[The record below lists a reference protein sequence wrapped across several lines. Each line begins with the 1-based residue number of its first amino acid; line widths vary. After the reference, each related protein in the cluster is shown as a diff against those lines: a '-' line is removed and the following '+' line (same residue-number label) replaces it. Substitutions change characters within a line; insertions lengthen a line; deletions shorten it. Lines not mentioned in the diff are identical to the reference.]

1 LETTRHRL
9 WFVGLAASGAALVLG
24 FPPFSI
30 PLLPFAALVPLLV
43 FLERERPRKEVVLGA
58 AAFSV
63 PFFTGAIGW
72 LFLLTR
78 ITPAGALGAVG
89 LIAIQLGTFALFPTA
104 LILARRVGRVP
115 LVLCAP
121 ALWVVSE
128 HARTYG
134 DIDFAWTTLG
144 VSLSGWPS
152 LIQHGDL
159 IGVWGISFWIVL
171 VSALAATA
179 LSAERPARS
188 RLAAACV
195 LVIAIAGPAGYGVV
209 RTRSLRAQL
218 TGAKHLRVAAAQPN
232 IAQRLKW
239 DPAAKDQNIA
249 ALNRVVALAERG
261 SPELVVAPEACLPLI
276 MRGDATRLPDAV
288 AEGQCPLVLGVVRGI
303 GDPKPVVENGVR
315 GYRYERHWNSA
326 VLAAPDRTTIDV
338 HDKSVLVP
346 ITERI
351 PFRRVLGVILPFLNR
366 QFGRFE
372 AGGPQR
378 PVVLD
383 LPGRQVRLGLLICF
397 ETLHPEE
404 VRAVVNRGADVLVAI
419 TNDAWFGRS
428 NMPWQH
434 LGLSVMRAI
443 ETRRSV
449 VRSAN
454 TGVSALIDPLGQ
466 VVSRTG
472 LFEEAVLAGEV
483 PLCDVSSVYARTGDL
498 ALWLAY
504 ALSAFIL
511 GWVGIKALRP

>member
-1 LETTRHRL
+1 LETTRNRL
-9 WFVGLAASGAALVLG
+9 WFAGLAASGAALVLG

-30 PLLPFAALVPLLV
+30 PVLPFAALVPLFI
-43 FLERERPRKEVVLGA
+43 FLEGRRSRPTVALGA
-58 AAFSV
+58 AAFAV
-63 PFFTGAIGW
+63 PFFVGALGW
-72 LFLLTR
+72 LFLLVR

-89 LIAIQLGTFALFPTA
+89 LLAIQLATFALFPAA
-104 LILARRVGRVP
+104 LIVARRIGRVP
-115 LVLCAP
+115 LAVCAP
-121 ALWVVSE
+121 AFWVVSE

-134 DIDFAWTTLG
+134 DIDFAWTALG
-144 VSLSGWPS
+144 SALSGWPS
-152 LIQHGDL
+152 LIQHADL

-179 LSAERPARS
+179 LSTDRSARV
-188 RLAAACV
+188 RIAAAV
-195 LVIAIAGPAGYGVV
+195 VVALSIGGFTAYGRV
-209 RTRSLRAQL
+209 RTRSLRAEL
-218 TGAKHLRVAAAQPN
+218 AGAKRLRVAAVQPN

-239 DPAAKDQNIA
+239 DPAAKDRNIA
-249 ALNRVVALAERG
+249 ALNRVIAVAEHG

-276 MRGDATRLPDAV
+276 MRGDAERLPEAV
-288 AEGQCPLVLGVVRGI
+288 SAGTCPLVLGVVRGI
-303 GDPKPVVENGVR
+303 GDPKPVVEGGVK

-326 VLAAPDRTTIDV
+326 VLASPDRTMIDV

-346 ITERI
+346 ITEQI
-351 PFRRVLGVILPFLNR
+351 PFRRVLGVILPFMSR

-378 PVVLD
+378 PIVLD

-454 TGVSALIDPLGQ
+454 TGVSALIDPLGE
-466 VVSRTG
+466 VVSRTE
-472 LFEEAVLAGEV
+472 LFEETVLAGEV
-483 PLCDVSSVYARTGDL
+483 PLCDVTSVYSRLGDL
-498 ALWLAY
+498 VLWLAY
-504 ALSAFIL
+504 ALSALIM

>member
-1 LETTRHRL
+1 MFL
-9 WFVGLAASGAALVLG
+9 GLALSGAALVLG

-30 PLLPFAALVPLLV
+30 PVLPFAALVPLLL
-43 FLERERPRKEVVLGA
+43 FLDGDRLRAEVVIGS
-58 AAFSV
+58 AAFAM
-63 PFFTGAIGW
+63 PFFVGAIGW

-89 LIAIQLGTFALFPTA
+89 LIAIQLGTFAFFPAA
-104 LILARRVGRVP
+104 LILARRIGRVP
-115 LVLCAP
+115 LVVCAP

-144 VSLSGWPS
+144 SSLSGWPS
-152 LIQHGDL
+152 LIQHADL

-179 LSAERPARS
+179 LSSVRSARV
-188 RLAAACV
+188 RLAAATV
-195 LVIAIAGPAGYGVV
+195 LTMAIAGPVAYGAV
-209 RTRSLRAQL
+209 RTRALRSGLA
-218 TGAKHLRVAAAQPN
+218 GAKSLRVAVVQPN

-239 DPAAKDQNIA
+239 DPAAKAANIA
-249 ALNRVVALAERG
+249 ALNRVIAEAERG
-261 SPELVVAPEACLPLI
+261 APELVVAPEACLPLI
-276 MRGDATRLPDAV
+276 MRSDATRLPEAV
-288 AEGQCPLVLGVVRGI
+288 AAGACPLVLGVVRGI
-303 GDPKPVVENGVR
+303 GELQPVVEGGVS
-315 GYRYERHWNSA
+315 GYRYEKHWNSA
-326 VLAAPDRTTIDV
+326 VLASPERATIDV
-338 HDKSVLVP
+338 HDKSILVP
-346 ITERI
+346 ITEAI
-351 PFRRVLGVILPFLNR
+351 PFRRVLRFILPFMTR

-378 PVVLD
+378 PIVLE
-383 LPGRQVRLGLLICF
+383 LPGRRVRLGLLICF

-404 VRAVVNRGADVLVAI
+404 VRALVNRGADVLVAI

-454 TGVSALIDPLGQ
+454 TGVSALIDPLGR
-466 VVSRTG
+466 VVSQTS
-472 LFEEAVLAGEV
+472 LFEETVLAGEV
-483 PLCDVSSVYARTGDL
+483 PLCGVTSVYARLGDL
-498 ALWLAY
+498 ALWFAY
-504 ALSAFIL
+504 ALSALIL
-511 GWVGIKALRP
+511 GWVAIVVVVARSPRF